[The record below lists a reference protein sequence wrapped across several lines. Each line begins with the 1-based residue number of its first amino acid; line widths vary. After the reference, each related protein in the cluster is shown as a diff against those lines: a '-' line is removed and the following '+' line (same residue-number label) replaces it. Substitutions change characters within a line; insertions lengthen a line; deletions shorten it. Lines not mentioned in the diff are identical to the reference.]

1 MADTQLGAF
10 TIGQG
15 KLLAVDHAGPKSYT
29 TGGETLGSNNA
40 MTGISMLGL
49 AVIDNVLGSGNLSV
63 SGSYWVVAQPTGKGE
78 RKTWKLLWFTATA
91 GVPALTQVSSAVDLS
106 AEVVKL
112 GYVGR

>member
-49 AVIDNVLGSGNLSV
+49 AVIDNVLV